1 MIPTRFALVV
11 CLLVPSPAAHSQT
24 TDQSA
29 TDQSASAKIVAAE
42 FRAISAKQPAA
53 FEKELNELAGQ
64 GFRLERLLD
73 ATTIMYQAA
82 VLSRQQPE
90 SATKYEYK
98 LLTTRNISSIQKE
111 LDAAAGEGYEV
122 RGAMA
127 DGKFFVGTD
136 IVIVLDRLT
145 GEKAQRFLY
154 RILTTN
160 NDPENEFSD
169 GLHKAVSEGYRPI
182 KVIHQIDVG
191 MGGIIR
197 PGKST
202 FLAIL
207 SRKPGNENVSADDL
221 EYKLL
226 ATMRTS
232 TLEKE
237 INQAAKQGYR
247 LSLASL
253 GRFALMARDKRNSQP
268 RYEYKLHKLKKQAGE
283 QDLLTYS
290 QRGFNYHATVTGT
303 GGPTAVLE
311 HDLQA
316 VANNRTHEYKL
327 LKFPNKVEE
336 KGEFQKEMSEAI
348 ASGFHFL
355 DLTGMGNLAVILVR

>member
-1 MIPTRFALVV
+1 MIPTGFVLTICLFFPPLV
-11 CLLVPSPAAHSQT
+11 AYSQT

-29 TDQSASAKIVAAE
+29 SAKVGATE
-42 FRAISAKQPAA
+42 FRAISTKQLAA
-53 FEKELNELAGQ
+53 FEKELSELAGQ

-90 SATKYEYK
+90 GTTKYEYK
-98 LLTTRNISSIQKE
+98 LLTTRNISTIQKE
-111 LDAAAGEGYEV
+111 LDAAASEGYEV

-136 IVIVLDRLT
+136 IVIVLERLA

-160 NDPENEFSD
+160 GDRENEFSD

-207 SRKPGNENVSADDL
+207 SRKAGDENVSADDT

-290 QRGFNYHATVTGT
+290 QRGFNYHATVTGS
-303 GGPTAVLE
+303 GGPTSLLE

-316 VANNRTHEYKL
+316 GANNPTHEYRL
-327 LKFPNKVEE
+327 LKFPNKEEE
-336 KGEFQKEMSEAI
+336 KAKFQKEMSEAV

-355 DLTGMGNLAVILVR
+355 DLTGMGNLAVILIR

>member
-1 MIPTRFALVV
+1 MIPTRFALAV
-11 CLLVPSPAAHSQT
+11 CLLVPSLAAHSQT

-29 TDQSASAKIVAAE
+29 PAKIGATE
-42 FRAISAKQPAA
+42 FSAISTSQPAA
-53 FEKELNELAGQ
+53 FEKELNRGAGH

-82 VLSRQQPE
+82 VMSRRQPE

-98 LLTTRNISSIQKE
+98 LLTTRNISTIQKE

-127 DGKFFVGTD
+127 DGKFLVGTD
-136 IVIVLDRLT
+136 IVIVLERLT

-154 RILTTN
+154 RVLTTN
-160 NDPENEFSD
+160 NDPENEFTE

-191 MGGIIR
+191 MGGILR

-207 SRKPGNENVSADDL
+207 SRKPGDENVSADDM
-221 EYKLL
+221 EYKFL

-268 RYEYKLHKLKKQAGE
+268 RYEYKLHKLKKQSGE

-316 VANNRTHEYKL
+316 GANNPGHEYKL

-336 KGEFQKEMSEAI
+336 KGDFQKEMSEAV
-348 ASGFHFL
+348 ASGFHIL
-355 DLTGMGNLAVILVR
+355 DLTAMGALAVILVR

>member
-1 MIPTRFALVV
+1 M
-11 CLLVPSPAAHSQT
+11 
-24 TDQSA
+24 
-29 TDQSASAKIVAAE
+29 
-42 FRAISAKQPAA
+42 
-53 FEKELNELAGQ
+53 
-64 GFRLERLLD
+64 
-73 ATTIMYQAA
+73 
-82 VLSRQQPE
+82 
-90 SATKYEYK
+90 
-98 LLTTRNISSIQKE
+98 
-111 LDAAAGEGYEV
+111 
-122 RGAMA
+122 
-127 DGKFFVGTD
+127 
-136 IVIVLDRLT
+136 
-145 GEKAQRFLY
+145 
-154 RILTTN
+154 
-160 NDPENEFSD
+160 
-169 GLHKAVSEGYRPI
+169 
-182 KVIHQIDVG
+182 
-191 MGGIIR
+191 
-197 PGKST
+197 
-202 FLAIL
+202 
-207 SRKPGNENVSADDL
+207 

-253 GRFALMARDKRNSQP
+253 GRFALMAHDKRNSQP

-316 VANNRTHEYKL
+316 GANNPTLEYKL

-336 KGEFQKEMSEAI
+336 KAEFQKEMSEAV
-348 ASGFHFL
+348 ASGFHIL

>member
-1 MIPTRFALVV
+1 MIPTRFALAV

-29 TDQSASAKIVAAE
+29 TDKSASAKIGATE
-42 FRAISAKQPAA
+42 FRAVSTNQSAV
-53 FEKELNELAGQ
+53 FEKRLNELSGQ

-98 LLTTRNISSIQKE
+98 LITTRNISTIQKE

-136 IVIVLDRLT
+136 IVIVLERLT

-154 RILTTN
+154 RIMTTN
-160 NDPENEFSD
+160 NDRENEFTD

-191 MGGIIR
+191 MGG
-197 PGKST
+197 
-202 FLAIL
+202 L
-207 SRKPGNENVSADDL
+207 SAREN
-221 EYKLL
+221 
-226 ATMRTS
+226 
-232 TLEKE
+232 
-237 INQAAKQGYR
+237 R
-247 LSLASL
+247 LSTQ
-253 GRFALMARDKRNSQP
+253 FF
-268 RYEYKLHKLKKQAGE
+268 
-283 QDLLTYS
+283 
-290 QRGFNYHATVTGT
+290 RG
-303 GGPTAVLE
+303 
-311 HDLQA
+311 
-316 VANNRTHEYKL
+316 NR
-327 LKFPNKVEE
+327 
-336 KGEFQKEMSEAI
+336 EMR
-348 ASGFHFL
+348 
-355 DLTGMGNLAVILVR
+355 M

>member
-1 MIPTRFALVV
+1 MIPTRFALAL
-11 CLLVPSPAAHSQT
+11 CLLVPSLAAHSQT

-29 TDQSASAKIVAAE
+29 PAKIGATE
-42 FRAISAKQPAA
+42 FRAISTSQPAA
-53 FEKELNELAGQ
+53 FEKELNRVASQ
-64 GFRLERLLD
+64 GFRLERLLE

-90 SATKYEYK
+90 IAAKYEYR
-98 LLTTRNISSIQKE
+98 LLTTRNISTIQKE
-111 LDAAAGEGYEV
+111 LDAAVGEGYEV

-127 DGKFFVGTD
+127 DGKFLVGTD
-136 IVIVLDRLT
+136 IVIVLERLT
-145 GEKAQRFLY
+145 GEKAQRFHY

-160 NDPENEFSD
+160 NDRENEFND
-169 GLHKAVSEGYRPI
+169 GLQKAVSEGYRPI

-191 MGGIIR
+191 MGGLIR

-207 SRKPGNENVSADDL
+207 SRKPGNENVNADDV
-221 EYKLL
+221 EYSLL
-226 ATMRTS
+226 STKRTS

-247 LSLASL
+247 LSLASM

-283 QDLLTYS
+283 QDLLKYS
-290 QRGFNYHATVTGT
+290 QQGFNYHATVTGT
-303 GGPTAVLE
+303 GGPMAVLE

-316 VANNRTHEYKL
+316 GANNPTREYKL

-336 KGEFQKEMSEAI
+336 KGEFQKEMSEAV
-348 ASGFHFL
+348 ASGFQFL